1 MYPVN
6 LPGGHLSLSNK
17 GRWERSSISAVVASF
32 WFSQSSIGWSI
43 DWINHSRIQESLIG
57 KFWQAGGAIWLFHQ
71 QSPNDSFSEMSS
83 MDSLF

>member
-43 DWINHSRIQESLIG
+43 DWVNHSRIQEIHQSLIG
-57 KFWQAGGAIWLFHQ
+57 KFWQLVAQYGYFTNRVLMTHF
-71 QSPNDSFSEMSS
+71 ER
-83 MDSLF
+83 